1 MTLRDILFT
10 PGITRPAA
18 VLAAVLGFVLVMLIA
33 RAASAVW
40 AKLTNRRQAL
50 GTVSRTLIHNKGPV
64 LR

>member
-1 MTLRDILFT
+1 VL
-10 PGITRPAA
+10 AA

-50 GTVSRTLIHNKGPV
+50 GTMSRTLIHKGPV